1 MGNTMENKWEVN
13 GKWVWNLMDEQM
25 DFYNGNGYVNGSTM
39 GNEFEKRFDYNEW
52 IMGYKNN
59 FDNEKR
65 V

>member
-1 MGNTMENKWEVN
+1 MDFNGRVN
-13 GKWVWNLMDEQM
+13 G
-25 DFYNGNGYVNGSTM
+25 FYNGNENRYVNGKYN